1 MVKVTFTLDEPTV
14 TCLRQSAARLA
25 RPQSAVVRDAIRD
38 YADRLGRL
46 NDGERRQMLDA
57 FDALVPKIPKRP
69 LRETEREIREIRR
82 ARRRGGRRSSHKR

>member
-1 MVKVTFTLDEPTV
+1 MVKVTFTLDGATV
-14 TCLRQSAARLA
+14 TRLRQSAARLA

-46 NDGERRQMLDA
+46 NDDERREMLDA

-69 LRETEREIREIRR
+69 LAETERQIQEIRR

>member
-1 MVKVTFTLDEPTV
+1 MVKVTFTLDGATV
-14 TCLRQSAARLA
+14 TRLRQSAARLA

-46 NDGERRQMLDA
+46 NDDERREMLDA

-69 LRETEREIREIRR
+69 LAETERQIQEIRR
-82 ARRRGGRRSSHKR
+82 ARRRVGRRSSHKR